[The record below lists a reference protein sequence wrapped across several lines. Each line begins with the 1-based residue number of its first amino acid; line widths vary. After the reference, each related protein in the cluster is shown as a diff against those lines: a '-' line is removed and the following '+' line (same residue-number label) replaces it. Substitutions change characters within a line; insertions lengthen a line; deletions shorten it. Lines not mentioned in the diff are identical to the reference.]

1 MAKKSAVEKNNRRM
15 RKVAARGARRDSLRA
30 MARDKNLSLEERF
43 AASCKLAQEPRD
55 SARIRVRNRCMVTG
69 RPRGYYRKLK
79 MSRIALR
86 DLASIGQVPG
96 VVKSSW

>member
-15 RKVAARGARRDSLRA
+15 RKVAARGARRDALRA

-55 SARIRVRNRCMVTG
+55 SARIRVRNRCWATG
-69 RPRGYYRKLK
+69 KPRGVYRDFGLC
-79 MSRIALR
+79 RNQLR
-86 DLASIGQVPG
+86 ERAHKGELPG

>member
-15 RKVAARGARRDSLRA
+15 RKVAARGARRDALRA

-43 AASCKLAQEPRD
+43 SASCKLAQEPRD
-55 SARIRVRNRCMVTG
+55 SARIRVRNRCMITG

-86 DLASIGQVPG
+86 DLASFGQVPG

>member
-15 RKVAARGARRDSLRA
+15 RKVVAGGARRDALRA
-30 MARDKNLSLEERF
+30 MARDKNLSIEERF
-43 AASCKLAQEPRD
+43 DASCKLAQEPRD
-55 SARIRVRNRCMVTG
+55 TARIRVRNRCMVTG
-69 RPRGYYRKLK
+69 RPRGYYRKMK

-86 DLASIGQVPG
+86 DLASFGQIPG